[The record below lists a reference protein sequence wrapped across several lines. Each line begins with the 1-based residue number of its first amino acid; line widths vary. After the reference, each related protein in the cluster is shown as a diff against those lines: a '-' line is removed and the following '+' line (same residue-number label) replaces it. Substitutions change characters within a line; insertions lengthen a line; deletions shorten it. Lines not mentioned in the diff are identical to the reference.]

1 MHGFMKE
8 NMGKQ
13 EYALGS
19 TDAEHA
25 RLIRQAAGLAPVTE
39 RLFREAGIETGY
51 RVLDLGSGV
60 GDVAMLAARLVGATG
75 EVVGIER
82 DTRSITRAR
91 KRAGEA
97 GLHNVR
103 FLQVD
108 ATEVESTQP
117 FDAVVGRFILQFLP
131 DPPGVVRLLAN
142 LLRPGGV
149 VAFHEPCWP
158 PFLLLSAH
166 VPLWSAAG
174 AIIYETFLKS
184 GVSADMGAKL
194 HRVFQEA
201 GLPAPT
207 MRLEMLLGNDAEYT
221 RWVPD
226 LLSSLVPMTQRHGI
240 SMEALGDLSTLAERT
255 RAEIVAADAAVP
267 WIALVGAW
275 SRKPA

>member
-1 MHGFMKE
+1 MHGSLREKKD
-8 NMGKQ
+8 KQ

-25 RLIRQAAGLAPVTE
+25 RLIRQATGLAPVTE
-39 RLFREAGIETGY
+39 RLFREAGIAAGH

-60 GDVAMLAARLVGATG
+60 GDVAMLAARLVGPTG

-82 DTRSITRAR
+82 DARSITRAR

-108 ATEVESTQP
+108 ATEVESKQP

-131 DPPGVVRLLAN
+131 DPPGVVRSLTN

-149 VAFHEPCWP
+149 VAFHEPSWP

-184 GVSADMGAKL
+184 GVSADMGTNL
-194 HRVFQEA
+194 HRVFKEA

-207 MRLEMLLGNDAEYT
+207 MRLEMLLGNDVEYT

-226 LLSSLVPMTQRHGI
+226 LLSSLVPMIRTHEI
-240 SMEALGDLSTLAERT
+240 SIENLGDLSTLAERT
-255 RAEIVAADAAVP
+255 RAEIVAADAVVP

-275 SRKPA
+275 SRKPD

>member
-1 MHGFMKE
+1 MHGFLRE
-8 NMGKQ
+8 NMDKQ

-39 RLFREAGIETGY
+39 RLFREAGVAPGH

-82 DTRSITRAR
+82 DTRSIEIAR
-91 KRAGEA
+91 KRAGKA
-97 GLHNVR
+97 GLSNVR

-108 ATEVESTQP
+108 ATEVESAQP

-131 DPPGVVRLLAN
+131 DPSGVVRSLTRLV
-142 LLRPGGV
+142 RPGGV
-149 VAFHEPCWP
+149 VAFHEPCWS
-158 PFLLLSAH
+158 PFLSLSAD

-174 AIIYETFLKS
+174 AIIYETFLRS

-194 HRVFQEA
+194 HHVFREA

-226 LLSSLVPMTQRHGI
+226 LLSSLVPMARKHGV
-240 SMEALGDLSTLAERT
+240 SLEPLGDLSTLAERT
-255 RAEIVAADAAVP
+255 RAEIVAADAVVP

-275 SRKPA
+275 SRKLA

>member
-1 MHGFMKE
+1 
-8 NMGKQ
+8 MGKQ

-39 RLFREAGIETGY
+39 RLFREAGIAPGH

-75 EVVGIER
+75 EVVGVER
-82 DTRSITRAR
+82 DARSITWAR

-97 GLHNVR
+97 GLHNVT

-108 ATEVESTQP
+108 ATEVESTRP

-131 DPPGVVRLLAN
+131 DPPGVVRSLAN

-149 VAFHEPCWP
+149 VAFNEPCWS
-158 PFLLLSAH
+158 PFLSLSADM
-166 VPLWSAAG
+166 PLWSAAG

-194 HRVFQEA
+194 HHVFREA
-201 GLPAPT
+201 GLPVPT
-207 MRLEMLLGNDAEYT
+207 MRLEMLLGNEAEYT

-226 LLSSLVPMTQRHGI
+226 LLFSLVPMIQKHGI
-240 SMEALGDLSTLAERT
+240 SIETLGDLSTLAERT
-255 RAEIVAADAAVP
+255 RAEIVAADAVVP

-275 SRKPA
+275 SRKPD

>member
-1 MHGFMKE
+1 M
-8 NMGKQ
+8 
-13 EYALGS
+13 
-19 TDAEHA
+19 
-25 RLIRQAAGLAPVTE
+25 AAGQ
-39 RLFREAGIETGY
+39 

-60 GDVAMLAARLVGATG
+60 GDVAMLAARLVGVTG

-82 DTRSITRAR
+82 DAVSVAKAR
-91 KRAGEA
+91 QRVEEA
-97 GLHNVR
+97 GFKNIT

-131 DPPGVVRLLAN
+131 DPASVVRSLTK
-142 LLRPGGV
+142 LLRPGGI
-149 VAFHEPCWP
+149 VAFHEPTWP
-158 PFLLLSAH
+158 PFLLISSH

-184 GVSADMGAKL
+184 GVTADMGTRL
-194 HRVFQEA
+194 HHVFRGA

-207 MRLEMLLGNDAEYT
+207 MRLEMLLGNDAEFT

-226 LLSSLVPMTQRHGI
+226 LLSSLVPMIRKHGI
-240 SMEALGDLSTLAERT
+240 STEALGDLNTLAERT
-255 RAEIVAADAAVP
+255 KAEIIATDAVVP

-275 SRKPA
+275 SRKPD

>member
-1 MHGFMKE
+1 
-8 NMGKQ
+8 MGKH

-39 RLFREAGIETGY
+39 RLFREAGIAPGN

-60 GDVAMLAARLVGATG
+60 GDVAMLAARLVGTTG
-75 EVVGIER
+75 KVIGIER
-82 DTRSITRAR
+82 DARSITIAR
-91 KRAGEA
+91 KRAREA

-108 ATEVESTQP
+108 AAKVESTQP

-131 DPPGVVRLLAN
+131 DPPGVVRSLAS
-142 LLRPGGV
+142 LLRPGGI
-149 VAFHEPCWP
+149 VAFHEPSWP

-174 AIIYETFLKS
+174 AVIYETFLKS
-184 GVSADMGAKL
+184 GVSADIGTKL
-194 HRVFQEA
+194 HRVFKEA
-201 GLPAPT
+201 GLPVPT
-207 MRLEMLLGNDAEYT
+207 MRLEMLLGNDVEYT

-226 LLSSLVPMTQRHGI
+226 LLSSLVPMIRKHGI
-240 SMEALGDLSTLAERT
+240 SIEALGDLSTLAERT
-255 RAEIVAADAAVP
+255 RAEIVVADAVVP

-275 SRKPA
+275 SRKPV